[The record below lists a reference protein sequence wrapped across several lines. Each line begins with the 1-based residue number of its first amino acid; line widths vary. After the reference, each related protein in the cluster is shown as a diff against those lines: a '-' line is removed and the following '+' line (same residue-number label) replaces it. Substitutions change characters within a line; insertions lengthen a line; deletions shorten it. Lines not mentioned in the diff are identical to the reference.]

1 VPTGDSNTLDAS
13 SRVTRPCIEIAA
25 HTPLYEETLSQ
36 AYHNPATS
44 KHESTSI
51 NVCVHHHL
59 WDKGKTEA
67 VRGHWGSRT
76 RERASVTSIY
86 GSGRRVPL
94 CQGAVEMP
102 ACQHDRS
109 AAALSCSLRLQ
120 RSWLVGV
127 LRGVCAEVVRER
139 QGGFEPG
146 TRAAGSADVTSRV
159 MDLERGRSSRAD
171 PPHTLFSREICARLH
186 PASCEDLFLCPD
198 TARAGFSAQIL

>member
-1 VPTGDSNTLDAS
+1 MDGRVRYIAMKMPRRMVPTGDSNTLDAS

-109 AAALSCSLRLQ
+109 AAASSADCSAKVM
-120 RSWLVGV
+120 VGV
-127 LRGVCAEVVRER
+127 LRADVARAR
-139 QGGFEPG
+139 QGGRMALAKG
-146 TRAAGSADVTSRV
+146 QAR
-159 MDLERGRSSRAD
+159 
-171 PPHTLFSREICARLH
+171 ARLGQLMSPH
-186 PASCEDLFLCPD
+186 A
-198 TARAGFSAQIL
+198 